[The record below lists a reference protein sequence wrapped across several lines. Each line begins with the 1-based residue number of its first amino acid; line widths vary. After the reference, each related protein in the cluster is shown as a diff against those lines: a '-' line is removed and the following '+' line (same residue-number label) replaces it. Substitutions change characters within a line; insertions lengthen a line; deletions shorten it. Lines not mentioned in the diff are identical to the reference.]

1 MNSIEC
7 KAFKQL
13 QQCVGKSDA
22 QDQLSG
28 WVVRTGRQ
36 GIHFLHEESSL
47 SFQTL
52 GAAKVAVH
60 ALKHNVLD
68 GNIGTDHDDDE
79 DDEDGERTET
89 LNLCC
94 CLDGV
99 IGQVQVLQ
107 TYQGQPQECVEITWN
122 VQSKI
127 VDMYDVCAYVHV
139 DKARLTLTQEDTLLQ
154 RSTKLHCQLLL
165 ATCAVF
171 AQKLLHRSS
180 YTSGYRQHCMYT
192 LLQELRH
199 NGAQSPA
206 LAMLVEPLLPKAWR
220 KELDRQKTLKDDVD
234 TDLYAINIGEQDIA
248 HASEEEGSPIG
259 GDFVICEGPGMAK
272 LSLKVQK
279 ISDALD
285 LVPVSKRDCVEHAVA
300 NAIGQGLDKLLE
312 CFSTFEDKY
321 AISKYHESWLC
332 AFKQAISGDHSAEQD
347 PEEHLLHDSQISA
360 EQSTATG

>member
-28 WVVRTGRQ
+28 WVVTTGRQ
-36 GIHFLHEESSL
+36 GVYYLHEESSL

-52 GAAKVAVH
+52 GAARVAVH

-68 GNIGTDHDDDE
+68 GIIGTDHDDNE
-79 DDEDGERTET
+79 DDEDGEKSET

-99 IGQVQVLQ
+99 IGQLHKQVKLLQ
-107 TYQGQPQECVEITWN
+107 SYQGQPQKSLEVTWN
-122 VQSKI
+122 IQSKI

-199 NGAQSPA
+199 IGAQSHA
-206 LAMLVEPLLPKAWR
+206 LAMLTEPLLPKAWR

-234 TDLYAINIGEQDIA
+234 TDLYDLHDMYAISIAKQDIA
-248 HASEEEGSPIG
+248 NASEEEGSPIG
-259 GDFVICEGPGMAK
+259 GDFV
-272 LSLKVQK
+272 
-279 ISDALD
+279 
-285 LVPVSKRDCVEHAVA
+285 
-300 NAIGQGLDKLLE
+300 
-312 CFSTFEDKY
+312 TF
-321 AISKYHESWLC
+321 
-332 AFKQAISGDHSAEQD
+332 
-347 PEEHLLHDSQISA
+347 
-360 EQSTATG
+360 

>member
-13 QQCVGKSDA
+13 EQCVGKSDA
-22 QDQLSG
+22 QDQLFG

-36 GIHFLHEESSL
+36 GVYYLHEESSL

-52 GAAKVAVH
+52 GAARVAVH

-68 GNIGTDHDDDE
+68 GIIDHDDDE

-99 IGQVQVLQ
+99 IGQLHKQVKVLES
-107 TYQGQPQECVEITWN
+107 YQGQPQKSLEVTWN

-127 VDMYDVCAYVHV
+127 VGMYDVCAYVHV

-199 NGAQSPA
+199 NGPQSPA
-206 LAMLVEPLLPKAWR
+206 LAMLVEPLLPRAWR

-234 TDLYAINIGEQDIA
+234 TDLYALNIAEQDIA
-248 HASEEEGSPIG
+248 QAPEEEGSPEED
-259 GDFVICEGPGMAK
+259 DFVI
-272 LSLKVQK
+272 L
-279 ISDALD
+279 
-285 LVPVSKRDCVEHAVA
+285 
-300 NAIGQGLDKLLE
+300 
-312 CFSTFEDKY
+312 
-321 AISKYHESWLC
+321 
-332 AFKQAISGDHSAEQD
+332 
-347 PEEHLLHDSQISA
+347 
-360 EQSTATG
+360 

>member
-7 KAFKQL
+7 KALKQL
-13 QQCVGKSDA
+13 HQCVGKSDA
-22 QDQLSG
+22 QHQLTG

-36 GIHFLHEESSL
+36 GVYYLHEESSL

-52 GAAKVAVH
+52 GAARVAVH
-60 ALKHNVLD
+60 ALKHSVLD
-68 GNIGTDHDDDE
+68 GIIGTDHVDYE

-89 LNLCC
+89 LHLCC
-94 CLDGV
+94 HLDGV
-99 IGQVQVLQ
+99 IDQLHKQVKVLQ
-107 TYQGQPQECVEITWN
+107 SYQGQPHKALEVTWN

-139 DKARLTLTQEDTLLQ
+139 NKAKLTLTQEDTLLQ
-154 RSTKLHCQLLL
+154 RSTKLRSQLLL

-234 TDLYAINIGEQDIA
+234 TDLYAISIGEQDIA
-248 HASEEEGSPIG
+248 QASEEEGSPIG
-259 GDFVICEGPGMAK
+259 GDFVICEGPEMAK
-272 LSLKVQK
+272 LSHKAQA

-312 CFSTFEDKY
+312 CFS
-321 AISKYHESWLC
+321 A
-332 AFKQAISGDHSAEQD
+332 Q
-347 PEEHLLHDSQISA
+347 
-360 EQSTATG
+360 QSTATG